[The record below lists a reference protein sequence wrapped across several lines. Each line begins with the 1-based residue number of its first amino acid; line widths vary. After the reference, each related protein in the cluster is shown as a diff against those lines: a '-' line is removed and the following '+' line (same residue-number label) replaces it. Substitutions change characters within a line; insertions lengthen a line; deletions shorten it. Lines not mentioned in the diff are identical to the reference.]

1 MDQFLEKFN
10 LPKLIQ
16 IETDNL
22 NRPVYIKATK
32 SIINNLSKRKHQAQI
47 VSVVKSNKHLN
58 DTTLL

>member
-32 SIINNLSKRKHQAQI
+32 SIINNLSKRKHQAQM

>member
-32 SIINNLSKRKHQAQI
+32 SIINNPSKRKHQAQM

>member
-22 NRPVYIKATK
+22 NRPVHIKATK
-32 SIINNLSKRKHQAQI
+32 PIINNLSKRKHQAQM

>member
-32 SIINNLSKRKHQAQI
+32 SIINNLSKRKHQAQM
-47 VSVVKSNKHLN
+47 VSVVKSNKYLN

>member
-22 NRPVYIKATK
+22 NMPVYIKATK
-32 SIINNLSKRKHQAQI
+32 SIINNLSKRKHQAQM